1 MKKATI
7 SILASLL
14 LFSCASSPPRQE
26 LEMDIDM
33 PNSWATEVAEIRD
46 SIDVIVDWWT
56 EFADSNL
63 NNLVEESLHR
73 NLNLSI
79 AAANLEAAAAQA
91 VISGASLY
99 PQADMSVNA
108 ARRKQNFIGLPI
120 PGAGDDALTTTTTT
134 YGVSLNISWELDLWG
149 RIRAEQSAAVSQFQA
164 SQADYIGTQISIA
177 AQVCKAYF
185 AVVTTRKQLEL
196 AQATYDNWKLSTGQ
210 VNQRYLSG
218 LSSSLEYR
226 LSLSNL
232 SLAEA
237 SLASNRAQLDIT
249 KRQLELLLKR
259 FPSASIGILEDL
271 PRVVGDVP
279 TGIPANI
286 ISRRPDIVAA
296 ERRLASAD
304 MSLKS
309 AERALYPRIS
319 LTGSGGTTTADL
331 KNLINGDFGI
341 WSLAGNLMQPIFQG
355 GRLRANVDFNEA
367 QTKRA
372 VAEYERTMLNAL
384 AEVENA
390 LTNEYYLSERER
402 ALKKA
407 AEQSLGA
414 RNLAEIQYSRG
425 VSDFLTMLESTRT
438 AFDTESRYINARR
451 ERLDARIDLY
461 LALGGGFSAED
472 SYIFNDEEKPEIE
485 DIDEKEE

>member
-1 MKKATI
+1 MTKITL
-7 SILASLL
+7 SILSTLILL
-14 LFSCASSPPRQE
+14 SCSSSPPRQE
-26 LEMDIDM
+26 LEMDVDM
-33 PNSWATEVAEIRD
+33 PSSWATEVAQQRD
-46 SIDVIVDWWT
+46 SIDVAVNWWT
-56 EFADSNL
+56 EFADTSL
-63 NNLVEESLHR
+63 NNLITEALQR

-79 AAANLEAAAAQA
+79 AAANLNAAAAQA
-91 VISGASLY
+91 VSAGASLF
-99 PQADMSVNA
+99 PQADLSVDG

-120 PGAGDDALTTTTTT
+120 PGAGDEVLSTTAST
-134 YGVSLNISWELDLWG
+134 YGVSLNISWELDIWG
-149 RIRAEQSAAVSQFQA
+149 RIRAEQSAAASQFQA
-164 SQADYIGTQISIA
+164 SQADYIGTQVSIA
-177 AQVCKAYF
+177 AQVCKAFF
-185 AVVTTRKQLEL
+185 AVVTIQKQLEL
-196 AQATYDNWKLSTGQ
+196 ALATYDNWKLSTEQ

-218 LSSSLEYR
+218 ISSSLEYR

-237 SLASNRAQLDIT
+237 ALAANRAQLDIA

-259 FPSASIGILEDL
+259 YPSASIQTREDL
-271 PRVVGDVP
+271 PEVVNDVP
-279 TGIPANI
+279 AGIPANLI
-286 ISRRPDIVAA
+286 ARRPDLVAA

-319 LTGSGGTTTADL
+319 LTASGGTSTADL

-341 WSLAGNLMQPIFQG
+341 WTLAGNLMQPIFQG
-355 GRLRANVDFNEA
+355 GRLRANIDFNEA
-367 QTKRA
+367 QTQMAMADYENA
-372 VAEYERTMLNAL
+372 VLNAL

-425 VSDFLTMLESTRT
+425 VSDFLTMLESTRS

-461 LALGGGFSAED
+461 LALGGGFDADE
-472 SYIFNDEEKPEIE
+472 SYIFNDGENIE
-485 DIDEKEE
+485 SVEGENKN

>member
-1 MKKATI
+1 
-7 SILASLL
+7 
-14 LFSCASSPPRQE
+14 
-26 LEMDIDM
+26 MDVDM

-46 SIDVIVDWWT
+46 SIDVAIDWWT

-63 NNLVEESLHR
+63 NNLVKESLGR

-91 VISGASLY
+91 VIAGASLY
-99 PQADMSVNA
+99 PQADLSVDA

-120 PGAGDDALTTTTTT
+120 PGAGDEVLSTTTTT

-185 AVVTTRKQLEL
+185 AVVTARKQLEL

-237 SLASNRAQLDIT
+237 SLASNRAQLDIA

-271 PRVVGDVP
+271 PKVVGDVP
-279 TGIPANI
+279 AGIPADI
-286 ISRRPDIVAA
+286 ISRRPDLVAA

-331 KNLINGDFGI
+331 KNLINGDFGV
-341 WSLAGNLMQPIFQG
+341 WTLAGNLMQPIFQG

-367 QTKRA
+367 QTKMA
-372 VAEYERTMLNAL
+372 VAEMNIIFLNG
-384 AEVENA
+384 NGP
-390 LTNEYYLSERER
+390 
-402 ALKKA
+402 LKK
-407 AEQSLGA
+407 QQNKVSVL
-414 RNLAEIQYSRG
+414 EI
-425 VSDFLTMLESTRT
+425 LLK
-438 AFDTESRYINARR
+438 
-451 ERLDARIDLY
+451 
-461 LALGGGFSAED
+461 FSIPGE
-472 SYIFNDEEKPEIE
+472 
-485 DIDEKEE
+485 

>member
-1 MKKATI
+1 MYKIAFFVI
-7 SILASLL
+7 SSLI
-14 LFSCASSPPRQE
+14 LFSCSSSPPRQE
-26 LEMDIDM
+26 LDMDVDM
-33 PNSWATEVAEIRD
+33 PNDWATEVAQQKD
-46 SIDVIVDWWT
+46 SIEVDVDWWT
-56 EFADSNL
+56 EFADTSL
-63 NNLVEESLHR
+63 NNLVTEALQR

-79 AAANLEAAAAQA
+79 AAANLNAAAAQA
-91 VISGASLY
+91 VSAGASLY
-99 PQADMSVNA
+99 PQADLSVDA

-120 PGAGDDALTTTTTT
+120 PGAGGDDVLSTTTST
-134 YGVSLNISWELDLWG
+134 YGVSLNISWELDVWG

-164 SQADYIGTQISIA
+164 SQADYIGTQVSIA
-177 AQVCKAYF
+177 AQVCKAFF
-185 AVVTTRKQLEL
+185 AVVTIQKQLEL
-196 AQATYDNWKLSTGQ
+196 ALATYDNWKLSTEQ

-218 LSSSLEYR
+218 ISSSLEYR

-237 SLASNRAQLDIT
+237 ALASNRAQLDIA

-259 FPSASIGILEDL
+259 YPSASIITREDL
-271 PRVVGDVP
+271 PKTIKDVP
-279 TGIPANI
+279 VGIPANI
-286 ISRRPDIVAA
+286 IARRPDLVAA
-296 ERRLASAD
+296 ERRLTSAD

-309 AERALYPRIS
+309 AERSLYPRIS
-319 LTGSGGTTTADL
+319 LTASGGTSTADL

-341 WSLAGNLMQPIFQG
+341 WTLAGNLMQPLFQG
-355 GRLRANVDFNEA
+355 GRLRANIDFNDA
-367 QTKRA
+367 QTKMA
-372 VAEYERTMLNAL
+372 MAEYEKAVLNAL

-390 LTNEYYLSERER
+390 LTNEYYLSEREK

-425 VSDFLTMLESTRT
+425 VSDFLTMLESTRS

-461 LALGGGFSAED
+461 LALGGGFDADE
-472 SYIFNDEEKPEIE
+472 SYIFNDERETETE
-485 DIDEKEE
+485 VNDD

>member
-1 MKKATI
+1 
-7 SILASLL
+7 
-14 LFSCASSPPRQE
+14 
-26 LEMDIDM
+26 MDVDM
-33 PNSWATEVAEIRD
+33 PNDWATEVAQQKD
-46 SIDVIVDWWT
+46 SIEVDVDWWT
-56 EFADSNL
+56 EFADTSL
-63 NNLVEESLHR
+63 NNLVTEALQR

-79 AAANLEAAAAQA
+79 AAANLNAAAAQA
-91 VISGASLY
+91 VSAGASLY
-99 PQADMSVNA
+99 PQADLSVDA

-120 PGAGDDALTTTTTT
+120 PGAGGDDVLSTTTST
-134 YGVSLNISWELDLWG
+134 YGVSLNISWELDVWG

-164 SQADYIGTQISIA
+164 SQADYIGTQVSIA
-177 AQVCKAYF
+177 AQVCKAFF
-185 AVVTTRKQLEL
+185 AVVTIQKQLEL
-196 AQATYDNWKLSTGQ
+196 ALATYDNWKLSTEQ

-218 LSSSLEYR
+218 ISSSLEYR

-237 SLASNRAQLDIT
+237 ALASNRAQLDIA

-259 FPSASIGILEDL
+259 YPSASIITREDL
-271 PRVVGDVP
+271 PKTIKDVP
-279 TGIPANI
+279 VGIPANI
-286 ISRRPDIVAA
+286 IARRPDLVAA
-296 ERRLASAD
+296 ERRLTSAD

-309 AERALYPRIS
+309 AERSLYPRIS
-319 LTGSGGTTTADL
+319 LTASGGTSTADL

-341 WSLAGNLMQPIFQG
+341 WTLAGNLMQPLFQG
-355 GRLRANVDFNEA
+355 GRLRANIDFNDA
-367 QTKRA
+367 QTKMA
-372 VAEYERTMLNAL
+372 MAEYEKAVLNAL

-390 LTNEYYLSERER
+390 LTNEYYLSEREK

-425 VSDFLTMLESTRT
+425 VSDFLTMLESTRS

-461 LALGGGFSAED
+461 LALGGGFDADE
-472 SYIFNDEEKPEIE
+472 SYIFNDERETETE
-485 DIDEKEE
+485 VNDD

>member
-1 MKKATI
+1 
-7 SILASLL
+7 
-14 LFSCASSPPRQE
+14 
-26 LEMDIDM
+26 MDVDM
-33 PNSWATEVAEIRD
+33 PNEWATEVAQQRD
-46 SIDVIVDWWT
+46 SIDVKVDWWT
-56 EFADSNL
+56 EFSDTNL
-63 NNLVEESLHR
+63 NNLITEALQR

-79 AAANLEAAAAQA
+79 AAANLNAAAAQA
-91 VISGASLY
+91 VGAGASLY
-99 PQADMSVNA
+99 PQADLSVNA

-120 PGAGDDALTTTTTT
+120 PGAGGDDVLSTTTST
-134 YGVSLNISWELDLWG
+134 YGVALNISWELDIWG

-164 SQADYIGTQISIA
+164 SQADYIGTQVSIA
-177 AQVCKAYF
+177 AQVCKAFF
-185 AVVTTRKQLEL
+185 AVVTIQKQLQL
-196 AQATYDNWKLSTGQ
+196 ALATYDNWKLSTDQ

-218 LSSSLEYR
+218 ISSSLEYR

-237 SLASNRAQLDIT
+237 SLAATRAQLEIT

-259 FPSASIGILEDL
+259 YPSASIVTRDDL
-271 PRVVGDVP
+271 PDVINDVP
-279 TGIPANI
+279 AGIPANI
-286 ISRRPDIVAA
+286 IARRPDLVAA

-319 LTGSGGTTTADL
+319 LTASGGTSTADL
-331 KNLINGDFGI
+331 KNLVNGDFGI
-341 WSLAGNLMQPIFQG
+341 WSLAGNLMQPIFLG
-355 GRLRANVDFNEA
+355 GRLRANIDFNNA
-367 QTKRA
+367 QTKMA
-372 VAEYERTMLNAL
+372 IADYEKSILNAL

-390 LTNEYYLSERER
+390 LTNEYYLAERER

-425 VSDFLTMLESTRT
+425 VSDFLTMLESTRS

-461 LALGGGFSAED
+461 LALGGGFNADE
-472 SYIFNDEEKPEIE
+472 SYIFNDEV
-485 DIDEKEE
+485 EKETEVNDD

>member
-1 MKKATI
+1 MYKLTLFIVSA
-7 SILASLL
+7 LNLL
-14 LFSCASSPPRQE
+14 SCASSPPRQE
-26 LEMDIDM
+26 LEMDVDM
-33 PNSWATEVAEIRD
+33 PNSWATEVAMKKD
-46 SIDVIVDWWT
+46 SIDVAIDWWT
-56 EFADSNL
+56 EFADTNL
-63 NNLVEESLHR
+63 NNLVEEALQR

-91 VISGASLY
+91 VIAGASLY
-99 PQADMSVNA
+99 PQADMSVNG
-108 ARRKQNFIGLPI
+108 ARRKQNFIGMPF
-120 PGAGDDALTTTTTT
+120 PGSEDKVLSSTSTTF
-134 YGVSLNISWELDLWG
+134 GVSLNVSWEIDLWG

-177 AQVCKAYF
+177 AQVCKAF
-185 AVVTTRKQLEL
+185 FTVVTARKQLEL
-196 AQATYDNWKLSTGQ
+196 SQATHDNWKLSTQQ

-218 LSSSLEYR
+218 LSSSLQYR

-237 SLASNRAQLDIT
+237 SLASNRAQLDIA

-259 FPSASIGILEDL
+259 FPSASIETREDL
-271 PRVVGDVP
+271 PEVVSDVP
-279 TGIPANI
+279 SGIPADI
-286 ISRRPDIVAA
+286 ISRRTDLVAA

-319 LTGSGGTTTADL
+319 LTGSGGTSTADL
-331 KNLINGDFGI
+331 KNLINGDFGV
-341 WSLAGNLMQPIFQG
+341 WTLAGNLLQPIFQG
-355 GRLRANVDFNEA
+355 GRLRANVDFKEA
-367 QTKRA
+367 QTKMN
-372 VAEYERTMLNAL
+372 VAEYERTVLNAL

-407 AEQSLGA
+407 AEHSLGA
-414 RNLAEIQYSRG
+414 RNLAELQYSRG
-425 VSDFLTMLESTRT
+425 VSDFLTMLESARS

-461 LALGGGFSAED
+461 LALGGGFSIED
-472 SYIFNDEEKPEIE
+472 SYIFNDEEQPDSEAINE
-485 DIDEKEE
+485 